1 MLKIKENTELHEE
14 TMKILDNEASK
25 VNQEIALKETQ
36 EKDRFLLEKEN
47 LQNQARK
54 IDTEKSLE
62 TVKENNKLN
71 YNLKELENNH
81 KINEMD
87 MNNKILQITNDF

>member
-1 MLKIKENTELHEE
+1 MNKRKENTELHEK
-14 TMKILDNEASK
+14 TMKILENEASK
-25 VNQEIALKETQ
+25 INQEIVLKETQ

-47 LQNQARK
+47 LQNQASK
-54 IDTEKSLE
+54 IDAEKSLE

-71 YNLKELENNH
+71 YKLKKLENNH

-87 MNNKILQITNDF
+87 MNNKT